1 VAAHRGGALLWPE
14 NSLTAYRNAL
24 ALGVAYLEA
33 DVHLTADDEVVV
45 LHDPTLDRTTTGA
58 GPVRQA
64 RLADLGRLRLT
75 ARDGAVTDEPPP
87 ALAHLLDLLAPS
99 EAGLLLEIKVDGGR
113 QRYPG
118 IEEQVLGLLR
128 ARGLSART
136 LVMAFE
142 RETVQR
148 IRALDPTVRTLL
160 LIGRTRVGRQGA
172 GPVERVRRAAELGAT
187 GIGYNHRLINADVA
201 VAARRA
207 GLTLAAWTVNQEAD
221 IQRMVRLGVDIV
233 ISDRPDVA
241 LRLVGGAR

>member
-14 NSLTAYRNAL
+14 SSLTAYRNAL

-33 DVHLTADDEVVV
+33 DVHLTADDEVIV
-45 LHDPTLDRTTTGA
+45 LHDATLDRTTTGA

-87 ALAHLLDLLAPS
+87 ALAHLLDLLGPS
-99 EAGLLLEIKVDGGR
+99 PAGLLLEIKVDEGR

-118 IEEQVLGLLR
+118 IEERVLGLLR
-128 ARGLSART
+128 VRGFSART

-148 IRALDPTVRTLL
+148 IQTLDPTVRTAL
-160 LIGRTRVGRQGA
+160 LIGRSQ
-172 GPVERVRRAAELGAT
+172 VERERLGPAESVRRATELGAT
-187 GIGYNHRLINADVA
+187 AIGYHHRLIDADVA
-201 VAARRA
+201 AVARRA
-207 GLTLAAWTVNQEAD
+207 GLTLAAWTVNKEAD
-221 IQRMVRLGVDIV
+221 IQRVVRFGVDIV

-241 LRLVGGAR
+241 LRLLGDAR